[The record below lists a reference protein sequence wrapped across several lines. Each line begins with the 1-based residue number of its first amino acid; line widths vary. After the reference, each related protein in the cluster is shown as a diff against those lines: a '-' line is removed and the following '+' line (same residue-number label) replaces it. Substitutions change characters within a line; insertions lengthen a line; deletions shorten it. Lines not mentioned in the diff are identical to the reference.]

1 MDEIEERGGGIGW
14 GGWVDDD
21 LGGLKMDLDLDLGSS
36 FDIPLTLELTSIVN
50 ASFTF
55 PSCYWS
61 LYECN
66 GKLGCDW
73 ESIEN

>member
-1 MDEIEERGGGIGW
+1 
-14 GGWVDDD
+14 
-21 LGGLKMDLDLDLGSS
+21 MDLDLDLGSS